1 MSLNFNVGPYFDD
14 FDPSKNFHR
23 ILFKP
28 GSAVQARELT
38 QSQTI
43 LQNQISEFAS
53 SIFTQNT
60 PVAGG
65 QVTTN
70 LGCYYVKLNATNSLN
85 QNVLASS
92 FANRIIQDSTGTI
105 LAKVIATIET
115 TTSGSIIGDPAT
127 LIVNYLSGPQFSAG
141 DVISTT
147 SGITYLA
154 TVAATTTYIS
164 NNVTITV
171 PPTGLSS
178 TASIANGAFYIV
190 NGYSES
196 SSTQQLYS
204 IGNFVDVLPQTIV
217 LDKYDNVPSGRIGL
231 QITETIVDYIDDTSL
246 LDPAIGAS
254 NYQAPG
260 ADRYSITLQLISLPL
275 GIGQD
280 QSFIELVR
288 IENGQVV
295 KQVDGTVYSTLDDY
309 FAKRDYETNGDY
321 VVYDFT
327 VTPSANSNTA
337 INQSNYNLGISKGVA
352 YVHGYR
358 IENQSQLTLTNS
370 RAQTTAN
377 ITSNS
382 LQTDYGNYFVVDTAS
397 GVFDVTTMPQID
409 LHCVAAANINT
420 TNVATYS
427 STLVGTAF
435 IRNLSYVSGT
445 GTTTKSYVYNA
456 YISELNTV
464 TLSGNVT
471 SGTVNTIT
479 INSAAGKFS
488 TVANAYYH
496 VTVSVTTGSITDTR
510 NIINYTG
517 SSRVFTVDTNF
528 TVEPTASSKFTFLFQ
543 PDDVEA
549 IVKNSNNT
557 IGTIGSG
564 TYTTTANVNINTS
577 SGKVNGIDV
586 NDTLLINPGY
596 TELVFKIGYP
606 YLSQVTNSIYS
617 SNRIFRNKTFSG
629 SGALQLSASENYSS
643 SYTKFLASSGLLS
656 SSAALTN
663 FIVINTTT
671 GNILDFSTS
680 GNTIT
685 ISSDKTLANL
695 SSATYANMPVAVI
708 AGVQVTTP
716 TGTDSTPI
724 LKAKNLVTGNT
735 TTISSSLTQ
744 VGSTGTYL
752 DLAKAQVLIPKSS
765 ITNGN
770 KTSLYV
776 TDIKKV
782 SKIIDLGAVTVS
794 PSGAISTFTNITSYF
809 KVNNG
814 QTDSFYDHGS
824 ITLVPGAPLPV
835 GNILVIFNYYAHTT
849 SAGDGFFSI
858 QSYANTTSNFG
869 GGTGISSSPEVYAQ
883 IPTYTATSGEIYK
896 LSDTVDFRPCRVN
909 GQTSYI
915 WEYSQSQS
923 GTNNIGTLIPQNL
936 SNYLNNYYYYLA
948 RKDLLA
954 LTKDKS
960 FQIIQGTPSVNP
972 IFPAAPA
979 GALILAN
986 LSHDPYTSYVPG
998 ENPPGVA
1005 SNLSVNKIIHKRW
1018 AKTDITDLETRVNNL
1033 EYYTSLSMLEKNA
1046 QMQSVPDYLGVARPN
1061 FGILVDDFSSF
1072 STADTNNSDY
1082 LANINIRQNRMSA
1095 LQIVDNYQLQ
1105 NPAVL
1110 ASLGTMANTGSYAVS
1125 SINGTQTNLFT
1136 LPYTTAN
1143 VVIQPLASS
1152 AVSVNPFSV
1161 MIQQGWAQLN
1171 PPMDNW
1177 VDNTQAPSILVTEA
1191 AQQMYQQGGG
1201 ISLVNAGDMQTL
1213 SCTQTYVIP
1222 SRSTAMSVNGGSIT
1236 SSTQQ
1241 YYSQTGTSPTSGISS
1256 ALTVNNGYITNSSV
1270 LPYIRPQQIIVRAKG
1285 LLVNTPISVHFDGV
1299 NVARYITNP
1308 NTIELTAV
1316 AGTFK
1321 QDDVLGF
1328 YLSSTAPYF
1337 FPVARVVSVYNY
1349 PDTTKT
1355 RLYVADML
1363 RSTLNYGSTTL
1374 RNATFDQSGSYLSS
1388 TASGT
1393 VSSNGILSIN
1403 STGQVGGIGQTF
1415 TSTANSSVIGS
1426 LVTAAPNIEYCS
1438 FLNTHGVWGDSVFS
1452 ANYTASFPFTAPV
1465 AGTYT
1470 FKCSVDNNAVVN
1482 IDDVYAFQVGSGSG
1496 DETLTNFSTV
1506 YTFTTTLTAGL
1517 HKIGWVAYNVS
1528 GPAAFA
1534 LVIYDPT
1541 NTVQFDTIAPPT
1553 ISYNNVTTTINLPD
1567 GGTWVTGVNK
1577 IYLPQNASSANSF
1590 YNNSTITFYSKYVY
1604 ALTTPE
1610 AFNSSGST
1618 AVVDPGSVYGVQY
1631 SNNEEGPRIINEFIG
1646 SSSGAGG
1653 GWPGAILSLT
1663 RMNDA

>member
-70 LGCYYVKLNATNSLN
+70 LGCYYVKLNATNSLG
-85 QNVLASS
+85 QTVTASS
-92 FANRIIQDSTGTI
+92 FNNQIIQDTTGTI
-105 LAKVIATIET
+105 LARVIATIET
-115 TTSGSIIGDPAT
+115 TSSGSSIGDPAT
-127 LIVNYLSGPQFSAG
+127 LIVTYLSGPQFSPG
-141 DVISTT
+141 DYISTT

-154 TVAATTTYIS
+154 TVAAAVTYTS
-164 NNVTITV
+164 NNTTITV

-196 SSTQQLYS
+196 DSTQQTYS

-217 LDKYDNVPSGRIGL
+217 LDKYDNVPSARIGL

-288 IENGQVV
+288 IENGEVV
-295 KQVDGTVYSTLDDY
+295 KHVDGTVYSTLDDY

-321 VVYDFT
+321 IVYDFT
-327 VTPSANSNTA
+327 VTPNANSNTA

-358 IENQSQLTLTNS
+358 VENQSQLTLTNS

-377 ITSNS
+377 ISSNS
-382 LQTDYGNYFVVDTAS
+382 LQTGYGNYFIVDTAS
-397 GVFDVTTMPQID
+397 GVFDVTTMPQVD
-409 LHCVAAANINT
+409 LHCVPAANIST

-427 STLVGTAF
+427 STLVGTSF
-435 IRNLSYVSGT
+435 IRNLSYLSGT

-456 YISELNTV
+456 YISDLNTV
-464 TLSGNVT
+464 TLAGNVT
-471 SGTVNTIT
+471 SGTANTVTISDVN
-479 INSAAGKFS
+479 GKFS
-488 TVANAYYH
+488 ASANAYYH

-510 NIINYTG
+510 NIISYTVAPK
-517 SSRVFTVDTNF
+517 VFTVDTNF
-528 TVEPTASSKFTFLFQ
+528 TVAPTASSTFTFLFQ

-564 TYTTTANVNINTS
+564 TYTSTANVNINTA
-577 SGKVNGIDV
+577 SGKELGLAVG
-586 NDTLLINPGY
+586 DTLLVSPGAP
-596 TELVFKIGYP
+596 ELVFPLGYP

-629 SGALQLSASENYSS
+629 AGQLQLSASENYSS
-643 SYTKFLASSGLLS
+643 SYTKFLASSGALS

-663 FIVINTTT
+663 FIVVNTTT
-671 GNILDFSTS
+671 GNILDFSTA

-685 ISSDKTLANL
+685 VSSDRALANL
-695 SSATYANMPVAVI
+695 SSVTYANMPVAVI
-708 AGVQVTTP
+708 AGVQVVTP
-716 TGTDSTPI
+716 TGTDSSPI

-735 TTISSSLTQ
+735 TYISSSLVQ
-744 VGSTGTYL
+744 VGSTGTYQ
-752 DLAKAQVLIPKSS
+752 DLAKAQVLVPKSS
-765 ITNGN
+765 ISGGN
-770 KTSLYV
+770 KSSLYV
-776 TDIKKV
+776 TDVKNI
-782 SKIIDLGAVTVS
+782 SKIIDLGSITVS
-794 PSGAISTFTNITSYF
+794 PSGATSTYTNITNYF

-814 QTDSFYDHGS
+814 QTDSYYDHAS
-824 ITLVPGAPLPV
+824 ITLVPGAPSPV
-835 GNILVIFNYYAHTT
+835 GNILVIFNYYSHTT

-883 IPTYTATSGEIYK
+883 IPTYTDAAGDVYK
-896 LSDTVDFRPCRVN
+896 LSDCVDFRPSRVN

-915 WEYSQSQS
+915 WEYSQTQS
-923 GTNNIGTLIPQNL
+923 STNDIGILIPQNL
-936 SNYLNNYYYYLA
+936 SNYLSDYYYYLA

-960 FQIIQGTPSVNP
+960 FKIIQGTPSVNP
-972 IFPAAPA
+972 VFPTAPD
-979 GALILAN
+979 GSLILAN
-986 LSHDPYTSYVPG
+986 LSHDPYTAYVPG
-998 ENPPGVA
+998 ENPPGVTP
-1005 SNLSVNKIIHKRW
+1005 NLSVNKVVHKRW
-1018 AKTDITDLETRVNNL
+1018 AKSDITELETRVNNL
-1033 EYYTSLSMLEKNA
+1033 EYYTSLSMLERNA
-1046 QMQSVPDYLGVARPN
+1046 QSQSVPDQFGVARPN
-1061 FGILVDDFSSF
+1061 YGILVDDFSSF
-1072 STADTNNSDY
+1072 SSADTTNSDY
-1082 LANINIRQNRMSA
+1082 LANISVRQNRMSA
-1095 LQIVDNYQLQ
+1095 LQIIDNFQLQ

-1110 ASLGTMANTGSYAVS
+1110 ASLGTLANTSSYAVS
-1125 SINGTQTNLFT
+1125 SISGTQSNLFT
-1136 LPYTTAN
+1136 LPYTTSN
-1143 VVIQPLASS
+1143 VVVQSLASS

-1161 MIQQGWAQLN
+1161 MIQQGRAQLN

-1177 VDNTQAPSILVTEA
+1177 IDNTQSPSILVTETS
-1191 AQQMYQQGGG
+1191 QQIYQQDGGV
-1201 ISLVNAGDMQTL
+1201 SLVNAGDMQTL
-1213 SCTQTYVIP
+1213 VATKTFVTP
-1222 SRSTAMSVNGGSIT
+1222 PRSTTMGVTGGSIT
-1236 SSTQQ
+1236 SATQQ
-1241 YYSQTGTSPTSGISS
+1241 YYSQTGTSPTSGVSS
-1256 ALTVNNGYITNSSV
+1256 ALTINNGYITNSAV
-1270 LPYIRPQQIIVRAKG
+1270 LPYIRPQQIIVRASG
-1285 LLVNTPISVHFDGV
+1285 LLVNTPISVHFDGI
-1299 NVARYITNP
+1299 NVGRYITNP
-1308 NTIELTAV
+1308 NTIELSGV
-1316 AGTFK
+1316 SGTFK
-1321 QDDVLGF
+1321 QDDIVGF

-1355 RLYVADML
+1355 RLYVADL
-1363 RSTLNYGSTTL
+1363 LLSTLNYASTTL
-1374 RNATFDQSGSYLSS
+1374 QNALFDQNGTYLSS

-1393 VSSNGILSIN
+1393 VPSSGILSIN
-1403 STGQVGGIGQTF
+1403 SSGPIGGIGQTF
-1415 TSTANSSVIGS
+1415 TSTANTSVLGS
-1426 LVTAAPNIEYCS
+1426 LITAPDNVEYCS
-1438 FLNTHGVWGDSVFS
+1438 FLNTHGVWGDSVYG
-1452 ANYTASFPFTAPV
+1452 ATYAASFPFTAPV

-1470 FKCSVDNNAVVN
+1470 FKCSVDNNAVIN
-1482 IDDVYAFQVGSGSG
+1482 IDDVYAFQVGTGSG
-1496 DETLTNFSTV
+1496 DETLTNVSTEHN
-1506 YTFTTTLTAGL
+1506 YTTTLTAGL
-1517 HKIGWVAYNVS
+1517 HKIGWVAHNVS

-1541 NTVQFDTIAPPT
+1541 NAIQFDTIAPAT
-1553 ISYNNVTTTINLPD
+1553 ISYNNVTSTTNLPD
-1567 GGTWVTGVNK
+1567 GGTWVTGVNNV
-1577 IYLPQNASSANSF
+1577 YLPTNASSVNGF

-1604 ALTTPE
+1604 GITTPE

-1618 AVVDPGSVYGVQY
+1618 AVNNPGTVYGVRY
-1631 SNNEEGPRIINEFIG
+1631 SYNEEGPVLIPEFVG
-1646 SSSGAGG
+1646 SSGGGGG
-1653 GWPGAILSLT
+1653 GWTGKMIDVN
-1663 RMNDA
+1663 MNSA